1 MEKNILRV
9 FGNLAA
15 IQRQYNLK
23 SYGKIEESFIMRLLS
38 YGQYVHEVEA
48 SDKKNVVQLDV
59 LERDCKA
66 VGLETLKEDSE
77 MRDGSWSHSGSNYV
91 RSVKLTISLPV
102 SPAIEVLYAKSNKK

>member
-23 SYGKIEESFIMRLLS
+23 SYAKIEESFIIRLLS
-38 YGQYVHEVEA
+38 FGQYVHEVES
-48 SDKKNVVQLDV
+48 SDKKNIAQLDV

-102 SPAIEVLYAKSNKK
+102 SPAIAVLYANKT